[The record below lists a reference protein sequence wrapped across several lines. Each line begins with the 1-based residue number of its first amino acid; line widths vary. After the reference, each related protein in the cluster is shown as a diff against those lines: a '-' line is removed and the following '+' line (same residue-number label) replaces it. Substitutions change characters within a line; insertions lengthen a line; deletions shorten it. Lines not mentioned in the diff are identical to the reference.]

1 MMSAHFDLMFL
12 SKQPQP
18 VNPKALV
25 VLLHGVGGS
34 DTNLVDLA
42 AAINSE
48 TLVVMPRGPITLGAG
63 QYGWFRVNFTAAGP
77 VIVEPHI
84 ADKAQLATLRAFI
97 GHGEYDNKL
106 PVIWAQRSDQLLSG
120 LSVAHLTRLYPIE
133 HGISAEMQADFVS
146 WLQSITSGV

>member
-18 VNPKALV
+18 VKPKALV

-34 DTNLVDLA
+34 ETNLVDLA

-63 QYGWFRVNFTAAGP
+63 QYG
-77 VIVEPHI
+77 
-84 ADKAQLATLRAFI
+84 
-97 GHGEYDNKL
+97 
-106 PVIWAQRSDQLLSG
+106 
-120 LSVAHLTRLYPIE
+120 
-133 HGISAEMQADFVS
+133 
-146 WLQSITSGV
+146 